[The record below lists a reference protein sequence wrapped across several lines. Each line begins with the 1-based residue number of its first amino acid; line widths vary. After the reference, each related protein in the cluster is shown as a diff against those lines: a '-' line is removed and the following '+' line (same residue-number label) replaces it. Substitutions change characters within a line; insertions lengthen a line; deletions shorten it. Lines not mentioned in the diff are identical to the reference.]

1 VESEIQSLA
10 AGTETSSNLNY
21 GITKPFGSWGFPC
34 RSCWTVPGVKKW
46 KAAFEKSL
54 FENYSVKPHH
64 YEELENGV

>member
-1 VESEIQSLA
+1 M
-10 AGTETSSNLNY
+10 NY